1 MAARAKLQA
10 VPLGVCKVEDHPRG
24 CHSVGYLACA
34 WELCALPNKE
44 AKMAAVR
51 LLTLTLSC
59 QNERVSKLRIWSW
72 NTHSRRH
79 LAPAPHSYLGSTRA
93 TVR

>member
-1 MAARAKLQA
+1 
-10 VPLGVCKVEDHPRG
+10 
-24 CHSVGYLACA
+24 
-34 WELCALPNKE
+34 
-44 AKMAAVR
+44 MAAVR
-51 LLTLTLSC
+51 QLTLSLYTPAKTNGNC
-59 QNERVSKLRIWSW
+59 EQNERIWSR